1 MVEAAGGGG
10 AGSIGRAL
18 TRWRWRA
25 STLSR

>member
-1 MVEAAGGGG
+1 VVRRGG